1 MPKRHPTTQELEQQV
16 THWDTFIMY
25 TPRYRIVGK
34 TFKRNNTPWPKSVI
48 HGYEFGDNLSVTR
61 IYRHKKFSSYVVNG
75 NELIS
80 HYYLRKYYEEV

>member
-34 TFKRNNTPWPKSVI
+34 TFKRNNTPWP
-48 HGYEFGDNLSVTR
+48 GGFGDTLNVTG
-61 IYRHKKFSSYVVNG
+61 IYRHKKFYGYVVNG
-75 NELIS
+75 TDIIS
-80 HYYLRKYYEEV
+80 HYYLRKYYVEV